1 MSSHAR
7 SSPARRRP
15 AAWLCLAALAVGAGV
30 SNPAVAQDPVPS
42 KSPLAQPKPVE
53 EAQRLKISYL
63 AEVPRGAQVT
73 LLMMSGVRV
82 SGRLLNVKSE
92 HDVVVIQGR
101 GPRGRALIG
110 CYKAVAI
117 AGVEWSPR

>member
-1 MSSHAR
+1 MSLR
-7 SSPARRRP
+7 PRTSPASAP
-15 AAWLCLAALAVGAGV
+15 AAWLGLTALAFGAGV
-30 SNPAVAQDPVPS
+30 SQPAAAQDPVPS

-53 EAQRLKISYL
+53 EGQRLKISYL

-82 SGRLLNVKSE
+82 SGRLLNVKTE
-92 HDVVVIQGR
+92 HDVVVLQSR
-101 GPRGRALIG
+101 DPRGRVLIG